1 MYEVKFT
8 TAYKRSYKLM
18 KKRGYDLS
26 LLDEVIDLLR
36 QGKTLDKKYHDHG
49 LSGRFHIISI

>member
-26 LLDEVIDLLR
+26 LLDEVFSFINVFSEAVFLLM
-36 QGKTLDKKYHDHG
+36 
-49 LSGRFHIISI
+49 

>member
-26 LLDEVIDLLR
+26 LLDEVID
-36 QGKTLDKKYHDHG
+36 
-49 LSGRFHIISI
+49 F